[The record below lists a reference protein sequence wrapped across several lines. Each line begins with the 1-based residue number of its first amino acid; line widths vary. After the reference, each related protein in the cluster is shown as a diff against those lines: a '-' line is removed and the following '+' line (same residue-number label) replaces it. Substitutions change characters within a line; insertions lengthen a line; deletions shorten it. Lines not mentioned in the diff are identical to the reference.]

1 MRRSFMHAESFE
13 LTPPSERG
21 GAYTYI
27 HRSARSTNKP
37 TISFPSIDLELA
49 YLGLAIA
56 EREGV

>member
-1 MRRSFMHAESFE
+1 MHAESFE